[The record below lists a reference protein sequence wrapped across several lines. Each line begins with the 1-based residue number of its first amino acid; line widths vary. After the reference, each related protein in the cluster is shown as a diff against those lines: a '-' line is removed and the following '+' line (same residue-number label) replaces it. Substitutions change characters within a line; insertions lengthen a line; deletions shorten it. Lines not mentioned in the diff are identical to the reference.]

1 MGSRRQSVSGV
12 TQNIIMKKYTLIMFA
27 LMAVT
32 ACVLGSPQRKKISVK
47 APSPFENYGCQCD
60 NYTWQDTYGKIQ
72 GNCKSSD
79 TTRGRWCYVR
89 SGNSC
94 NDIQYSK
101 NRRDSYGQLR
111 QWSYEA
117 CATPAPSYGGGNGC
131 RHGGGCGGSY
141 GSGSNYASGSSYGS
155 GSNYGS
161 GANYGGGYNRPSRPY
176 RPNRPSRPSYGR

>member
-1 MGSRRQSVSGV
+1 MGVEDRAALEEP
-12 TQNIIMKKYTLIMFA
+12 QNIIMKRYTLIIFA

-60 NYTWQDTYGKIQ
+60 NYTWQDTYGKIR

-79 TTRGRWCYVR
+79 TTRGRRCYVR

-117 CATPAPSYGGGNGC
+117 CATPAPGYGGGNGC
-131 RHGGGCGGSY
+131 RHGGGCGGGY
-141 GSGSNYASGSSYGS
+141 GSGSSFGS

-176 RPNRPSRPSYGR
+176 RPNRPS

>member
-1 MGSRRQSVSGV
+1 MGSRIQSVSGV

-32 ACVLGSPQRKKISVK
+32 ACVVGSPQRKKISVK
-47 APSPFENYGCQCD
+47 APSPFENYGCQCA

-101 NRRDSYGQLR
+101 NRRDSYGRLR

-117 CATPAPSYGGGNGC
+117 CATPAPG
-131 RHGGGCGGSY
+131 
-141 GSGSNYASGSSYGS
+141 
-155 GSNYGS
+155 
-161 GANYGGGYNRPSRPY
+161 YGGGYRPVYNNNRPVYNSN
-176 RPNRPSRPSYGR
+176 RPNYNNNRPVVQINAQASVNTRPITRPITSTINN

>member
-1 MGSRRQSVSGV
+1 MGSRKQSVSGV
-12 TQNIIMKKYTLIMFA
+12 GNIIMKKYTCIMFS

-32 ACVLGSPQRKKISVK
+32 ACVLGSPQRRKIGVK

-60 NYTWQDTYGKIQ
+60 NYTWLDTYGKVQ

-89 SGNSC
+89 FGNTC

-101 NRRDSYGQLR
+101 NRRDNSGQLR

-117 CATPAPSYGGGNGC
+117 CATPAPG
-131 RHGGGCGGSY
+131 
-141 GSGSNYASGSSYGS
+141 
-155 GSNYGS
+155 
-161 GANYGGGYNRPSRPY
+161 YGGGYYTTGPVYTNNRPSY
-176 RPNRPSRPSYGR
+176 NNNRPVVQVNAQASVNTRPITR

>member
-12 TQNIIMKKYTLIMFA
+12 TQNIIMKKYTLMMFA

-32 ACVLGSPQRKKISVK
+32 ACVVGSPQRKKISVK

-117 CATPAPSYGGGNGC
+117 CATPAPGYGGGNGC
-131 RHGGGCGGSY
+131 RHGGGCGASY
-141 GSGSNYASGSSYGS
+141 GSGFNYGS
-155 GSNYGS
+155 GS
-161 GANYGGGYNRPSRPY
+161 NYGGGYNRPSRPY
-176 RPNRPSRPSYGR
+176 RPNRPSRP